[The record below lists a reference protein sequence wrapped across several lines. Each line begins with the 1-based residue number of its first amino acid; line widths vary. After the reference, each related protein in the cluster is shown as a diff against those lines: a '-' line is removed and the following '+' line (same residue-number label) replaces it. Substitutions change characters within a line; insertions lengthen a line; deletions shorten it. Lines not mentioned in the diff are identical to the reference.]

1 MPRLDAHQHFWR
13 YNPVEYPWIGDNLD
27 VLRRDFMPA
36 DLRPLLNGLG
46 FNGSIA
52 VQARQTLEETEWLLG
67 LAEKH
72 DFIKGVVGWLDLRS
86 ARVPEQLEKYGR
98 HPKLVGARHVVQD
111 EPEDDFVL
119 RADFRAGI
127 AQLAE
132 FGLAY
137 DLLVFPRQL
146 PSALRLAMDFP
157 GQRFVL
163 DHVAKP
169 SIRSGEITTWAKDL
183 RALAQAPNVH
193 CKLSGLVTEAVW
205 KGWKPED
212 FRPYLDVAVEAFGT
226 RRLMI
231 GSDWPVCT
239 VAGDYGSTMGMVIDY
254 LRQFPDG
261 VREEILGGNC
271 ARFYGITEDG
281 KTRGRK

>member
-13 YNPVEYPWIGDNLD
+13 YNPVEYPWIADDMD

-46 FNGSIA
+46 FGGSIA

-86 ARVPEQLEKYGR
+86 PRLPEQLEKYGR

-111 EPEDDFVL
+111 EPDDDFVL
-119 RADFRAGI
+119 RPDFRAGI
-127 AQLAE
+127 AQLAGFE
-132 FGLAY
+132 LAY

-163 DHVAKP
+163 DHMAKP
-169 SIRSGEITTWAKDL
+169 SIRTGEIAAWAKDL
-183 RALAQAPNVH
+183 PALAQAPNVH
-193 CKLSGLVTEAVW
+193 CKLS
-205 KGWKPED
+205 
-212 FRPYLDVAVEAFGT
+212 
-226 RRLMI
+226 
-231 GSDWPVCT
+231 
-239 VAGDYGSTMGMVIDY
+239 
-254 LRQFPDG
+254 
-261 VREEILGGNC
+261 
-271 ARFYGITEDG
+271 
-281 KTRGRK
+281 

>member
-1 MPRLDAHQHFWR
+1 M
-13 YNPVEYPWIGDNLD
+13 D
-27 VLRRDFMPA
+27 VLRRDFMPD

-46 FNGSIA
+46 FDGSIA
-52 VQARQTLEETEWLLG
+52 VQARQTLEETEWLLE
-67 LAEKH
+67 LVEKN

-86 ARVPEQLEKYGR
+86 PALPEQLEKHGR

-111 EPEDDFVL
+111 EPDDEFVL
-119 RADFRAGI
+119 RPEFRAGI
-127 AQLAE
+127 SQLAE
-132 FGLAY
+132 FDLAY

-157 GQRFVL
+157 DQRFVL

-169 SIRSGEITTWAKDL
+169 SIRTGEITAWAKDL

-193 CKLSGLVTEAVW
+193 CKLSGLVTEADW

-226 RRLMI
+226 ERLMI

-239 VAGDYGSTMGMVIDY
+239 VAGDYGSTMGMVLDY
-254 LRQFPDG
+254 LRQFSAET
-261 VREEILGGNC
+261 REGILGGNC
-271 ARFYGITEDG
+271 ARFYGTAMDG
-281 KTRGRK
+281 KRPGRNNE

>member
-1 MPRLDAHQHFWR
+1 MPQLDAHQHFWR
-13 YNPVEYPWIGDNLD
+13 YDPVEYPWIGDHMA

-36 DLRPLLNGLG
+36 DLRSLLNGLG
-46 FNGSIA
+46 FDGSIA
-52 VQARQTLEETEWLLG
+52 VQARQTLEETEWLLD

-86 ARVPEQLEKYGR
+86 PRLPEQLEKYGR
-98 HPKLVGARHVVQD
+98 HSKLVGARHVVQD
-111 EPEDDFVL
+111 EPDDDFVL
-119 RADFRAGI
+119 RPDFRGGI
-127 AQLAE
+127 AQLAR
-132 FGLAY
+132 FDLAY

-163 DHVAKP
+163 DHIAKP
-169 SIRSGEITTWAKDL
+169 SIRTGEIKEWAKDL
-183 RALAQAPNVH
+183 KALAQAPNVH
-193 CKLSGLVTEAVW
+193 CKLSGLVTEAIW
-205 KGWKPED
+205 KGWKPEN
-212 FRPYLDVAVEAFGT
+212 FRPYLDVVVEAFGT
-226 RRLMI
+226 KRLMI

-254 LRQFPDG
+254 LRQFPAEVRDG
-261 VREEILGGNC
+261 ILGGNC

-281 KTRGRK
+281 